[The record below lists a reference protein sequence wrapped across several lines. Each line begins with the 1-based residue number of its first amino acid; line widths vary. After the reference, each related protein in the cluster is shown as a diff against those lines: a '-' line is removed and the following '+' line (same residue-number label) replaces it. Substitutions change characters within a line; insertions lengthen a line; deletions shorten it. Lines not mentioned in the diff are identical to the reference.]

1 MSLSREFTDVAHL
14 DHVVDR
20 DSVVEVCRSFF
31 ELFGLPVRV
40 VSATGQLLA
49 DVHVEREVCRYV
61 NTLAEGARACAN
73 TVEAARTTESAHR
86 TAIHPCF
93 TGAAYRI
100 GKLEHDGRELGR
112 VIVGPYLPAE
122 LEEVP
127 KSLLAVD
134 RGIDGKRALT
144 ALQQMPRVRET
155 TAERLVKHLQHVL
168 ELLAFS
174 GHKAW
179 ITSELHLLSVRESFR
194 ELAEKNATLERAHAD
209 LQELDR
215 LKSDFLATV
224 SHELRAPL
232 TAILGYSDMLKSG
245 FAGALN
251 EEQREYAETIHRRG
265 ELLLELISNLLDVGK
280 LEQGRM
286 KMRFAPFPP
295 KALVDEVRA
304 TLRVAAEKKNVRVVF
319 EPSAPIEAFCA
330 DGARLRQVLTNLL
343 DNAIKFT
350 PRGGEVT
357 LRAEERSVL
366 DDSAASML
374 LAAPERRI
382 RFSVSDTGIGIH
394 EDQHRRVFD
403 AFYQVDGGAARE
415 YGGTGLGLAIVKKI
429 VDAHRGTVSIESRLG
444 EGTTFVVDIPEAAP
458 SDE

>member
-1 MSLSREFTDVAHL
+1 MSLSRDITDVAHL

-61 NTLAEGARACAN
+61 NTLSEGARACAS
-73 TVEAARTTESAHR
+73 TVEGARTSATPGR
-86 TAIHPCF
+86 TQIHPCF

-127 KSLLAVD
+127 KSLLVVD
-134 RGIDGKRALT
+134 PGIDGKRALT

-194 ELAEKNATLERAHAD
+194 ELAVKNATLEKAYGD

-245 FAGALN
+245 FAGPLN
-251 EEQREYAETIHRRG
+251 DEQREYAETIHRRG

-295 KALVDEVRA
+295 KALCDEVRA
-304 TLRVAAEKKNVRVVF
+304 TLRVAADKKNVRLVF
-319 EPSAPIEAFCA
+319 DPPPPMDAFCA

-343 DNAIKFT
+343 DNAIKFS

-357 LRAEERSVL
+357 LSLDERAVV
-366 DDSAASML
+366 DGAAASIF

-382 RFSVSDTGIGIH
+382 RFTVRDTGIGIH
-394 EDQHRRVFD
+394 EDQHERVFE
-403 AFYQVDGGAARE
+403 AFYQVDGSTTRE

-429 VDAHRGTVSIESRLG
+429 VEAHRGTVSIESRLG
-444 EGTTFVVDIPEAAP
+444 EGTTFLVEIPEAAP